1 MTADLIPAVIYARY
15 SSSGQRD
22 ESIEGQIRE
31 CTEYAERN
39 GMRVIRSYSDK
50 ALTGR
55 TDRRPEFQQMIADSE
70 KHLFE
75 VVICW
80 KTDRFARNRYDAAV
94 YKAKLRKSGVRLVY
108 AKEAVPEG
116 PEGII
121 LESVMEGFAEYYS
134 ANLAENVRRGN
145 YDSALQHKTLG
156 KRVYGYR
163 KSKDDTFEID
173 PVTAPIVSEIFQQ
186 YNAGMRMVDIVDSLN
201 ERGIHSVTGGPF
213 NMCAVSKILRNEK
226 YIGTYVWGDIRDENV
241 IPPLIDRP
249 TFEAVQI
256 KLAGAKKKRRN
267 IDLDRPDFLLTGKCF
282 CGHCG
287 EPMTGD
293 SAKGKTRIQY
303 WYYTCNGKR
312 HHTCDKR
319 REPKQEL
326 EDFVIH
332 QLTSI
337 LHNDDGYLEEM
348 AQRVADHLA
357 EGSEQ
362 SKVADLKRRQS
373 SVRQKIS
380 NLVGILEDAP
390 TKALAS
396 RLSALELEDESLT
409 AEIEEAVLAAPP
421 ALTAEQILFMLT
433 HLSDGLESDPEYRRR
448 LVDTFLNSV
457 YVYDDG
463 RIVIHLNF
471 TQGNDLMTLSYTK
484 EFVQSIDRPACGASI
499 RTGVLSV
506 FFVRSQTILGR

>member
-1 MTADLIPAVIYARY
+1 MTTDLIPAVIYARY
-15 SSSGQRD
+15 SSSGQRE

-39 GMRVIRSYSDK
+39 GMRVIRAYADK

-55 TDRRPEFQQMIADSE
+55 TDRRPDFQQMIADSE
-70 KHLFE
+70 KHLFQ

-80 KTDRFARNRYDAAV
+80 KTDRFARNRYDSAV
-94 YKAKLRKSGVRLVY
+94 YKAKLRKNGVRIVY
-108 AKEAVPEG
+108 AREAVPEG

-134 ANLAENVRRGN
+134 ANLAENVKRGN

-156 KRVYGYR
+156 KRVFGYR
-163 KSKDDTFEID
+163 KSQADTFEVD
-173 PVTAPIVSEIFQQ
+173 PVTGPLVTEIFKA
-186 YNAGMRMVDIVDSLN
+186 YRNGSRMVDIVDSLN

-213 NMCAVSKILRNEK
+213 NMSAVSKILRNEK
-226 YIGTYVWGDIRDENV
+226 YIGTYVWADIRDENV

-249 TFEAVQI
+249 TFEEVQK

-267 IDLDRPDFLLTGKCF
+267 VDLDRPDFLLTGKVF

-287 EPMTGD
+287 ASMTGD
-293 SAKGKTRIQY
+293 SATGKTGLHY
-303 WYYTCNGKR
+303 WYYTCDGKR
-312 HHTCDKR
+312 HHTCQKK

-326 EDFVIH
+326 EDFVVH
-332 QLTSI
+332 QLVRI
-337 LHNDDGYLEEM
+337 LHNDDGFLEEM
-348 AQRVADHLA
+348 AQRVADQLA
-357 EGSEQ
+357 AGSEQ
-362 SKVADLKRRQS
+362 TKIAELKKRQS

-396 RLSALELEDESLT
+396 RLSALEEEDEALT
-409 AEIEEAVLAAPP
+409 AQIEEAVLDASPV
-421 ALTAEQILFMLT
+421 LTAEQILFMLT
-433 HLSDGLESDPEYRRR
+433 QLSDGLESDPEYRRR
-448 LVDTFLNSV
+448 IVDIFLNSV
-457 YVYDDG
+457 YVYDDDK
-463 RIVIHLNF
+463 IVIHLNF

-484 EFVQSIDRPACGASI
+484 EFVQSMDRPAYQTSI
-499 RTGVLSV
+499 RTGIL
-506 FFVRSQTILGR
+506 TIAVSRF